1 MESNLDRSVD
11 IRSKQGRKVM
21 RRKVT
26 PLKVS
31 AAKNYDSCSIAYSAG
46 FGNVHLRQF
55 LAGAGPYTRSSLFS
69 LVMFDMLPV
78 SVLAL

>member
-1 MESNLDRSVD
+1 MESNFDHSRD

-21 RRKVT
+21 RRGVT

-31 AAKNYDSCSIAYSAG
+31 AAKNYAGCSITYPSASVANLG
-46 FGNVHLRQF
+46 TILDSFRQRENHLEQ
-55 LAGAGPYTRSSLFS
+55 S
-69 LVMFDMLPV
+69 MLPV